1 MFWKMSYADTSP
13 IDAILEKSEFTL
25 EDLLDEDHII
35 QESKGENEKLLAFLT
50 REEVLAKLIQ
60 CAFSLRAPCSP
71 SRAAHITATQYF
83 EAHAMYCC
91 RYVITAKDAG
101 TEDKVKLKYPYVAS
115 ELLSLEL
122 ECIYGAIL
130 RSEELSRSLFG
141 FLRCCCCVRALGLS
155 ACCALSPV
163 QFPQCF

>member
-13 IDAILEKSEFTL
+13 IDSILERPEFTL
-25 EDLLDEDHII
+25 EELLDEDHII

-60 CAFSLRAPCSP
+60 CECAPAP
-71 SRAAHITATQYF
+71 SHVATYTILSR
-83 EAHAMYCC
+83 
-91 RYVITAKDAG
+91 RYVITAKEAG

-122 ECIYGAIL
+122 ESIYGSIL

-141 FLRCCCCVRALGLS
+141 FLRRGSGVVS
-155 ACCALSPV
+155 
-163 QFPQCF
+163 